1 METAYKSGIRALKKY
16 AIDHYLMTSE
26 QLKIYSFDRK
36 NGKGI
41 EDLYA
46 DLQNLVNPVSPP
58 PTRVQP
64 TRNAKAGPKIG
75 DNGFYFNQ
83 RNQIQDDLETITGV
97 KWSVR
102 DGIYQSESKTLTECA
117 RIIFKIGQVSKHLE
131 EDDIWMDSDTVYV
144 KPSRFDQL

>member
-46 DLQNLVNPVSPP
+46 DLQNRVNPVSPP

-64 TRNAKAGPKIG
+64 TRAAKAGPKIG
-75 DNGFYFNQ
+75 DDGIFFNP
-83 RNQIQDDLETITGV
+83 RNQIQDDLETITGIE
-97 KWSVR
+97 WWVR
-102 DGIYQSESKTLTECA
+102 NGVYECEAQTLTDCA
-117 RIIFKIGQVSKHLE
+117 KTIFKIGQVSKHLNP
-131 EDDIWMDSDTVYV
+131 DDIWMDSDTVYV